1 MTTLNYILLAA
12 TNPRRSG
19 ALYSTILG
27 LEPVENSE
35 TFVLFVLPS
44 GLKIGLWQADEMEP
58 KVGKAD
64 GVDISFS
71 EPNYAAVRS
80 TYEEWKG
87 LDVVMLQEPT
97 EMDFGYT
104 FTAAD
109 PDGHRLRVFALNEN
123 PQ

>member
-12 TNPRRSG
+12 ANPRRSG
-19 ALYSTILG
+19 ALYAKIFG

-44 GLKIGLWQADEMEP
+44 GLKVGLWQAEEMEP

-64 GVDISFS
+64 GIDISFG

-80 TYEEWKG
+80 TYDVWKG
-87 LDVVMLQEPT
+87 LDLVMLQEPT
-97 EMDFGYT
+97 EMDFGFT

-109 PDGHRLRVFALNEN
+109 PDGHRLRVFAMNDN
-123 PQ
+123 PR

>member
-12 TNPRRSG
+12 ANPRKSG
-19 ALYSTILG
+19 ALYAKIFG

-44 GLKIGLWQADEMEP
+44 GLKVGLWQAEEMEP

-64 GVDISFS
+64 GIDISFG

-80 TYEEWKG
+80 TYDVWKG
-87 LDVVMLQEPT
+87 LDLV
-97 EMDFGYT
+97 
-104 FTAAD
+104 
-109 PDGHRLRVFALNEN
+109 
-123 PQ
+123 